1 MWAAGL
7 ACHLYKQAAHALHH
21 LITFVGG
28 IFDYLD
34 RQALGYIPCVVEH
47 VSYDGWRRV
56 SHATIASTGSL
67 DGKEPSSSPW
77 SYHGSLGPRRGGRG
91 LRRGLL
97 TFAAGLVGGE
107 MATRQIEQWRG
118 HPKRTGAVGVGA
130 DDYLALGGR
139 GAFDVAQR

>member
-47 VSYDGWRRV
+47 VAYDGWRRV
-56 SHATIASTGSL
+56 SHVDNGSTGRL
-67 DGKEPSSSPW
+67 D
-77 SYHGSLGPRRGGRG
+77 
-91 LRRGLL
+91 
-97 TFAAGLVGGE
+97 
-107 MATRQIEQWRG
+107 
-118 HPKRTGAVGVGA
+118 
-130 DDYLALGGR
+130 
-139 GAFDVAQR
+139 